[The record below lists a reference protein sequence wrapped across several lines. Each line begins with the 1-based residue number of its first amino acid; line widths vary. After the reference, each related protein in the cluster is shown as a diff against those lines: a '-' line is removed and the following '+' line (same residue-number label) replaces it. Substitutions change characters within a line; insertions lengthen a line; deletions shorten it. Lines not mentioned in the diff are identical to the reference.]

1 MGILKKIGKSLKKVA
16 NLKTLVKTVGAV
28 ASVVPIGGT
37 LVSKGIDIAQKA
49 VAARA
54 KQKEAERQ
62 NDYQAAHDAQMQ
74 AQALEQQAQQ
84 LGLNTVQATASSTAK
99 LLSGAVVDG
108 ALQGVSQS
116 AVNGLG
122 NLGSQVV
129 DSTLKQWFK
138 KNWMYLTG
146 GLVAFFALIWFMRR
160 GANNSPRARK
170 R

>member
-1 MGILKKIGKSLKKVA
+1 MGFFKSIGKSLKKVV

-28 ASVVPIGGT
+28 ASVVPIGGK
-37 LVSKGIDIAQKA
+37 LVQKGIDIATKA
-49 VAARA
+49 VNARA
-54 KQKEAERQ
+54 KQKEAEKQ
-62 NDYQAAHDAQMQ
+62 KDYQAAHDAKLI
-74 AQALEQQAQQ
+74 ADALEQQAKQ
-84 LGLNTVQATASSTAK
+84 LGVNAVQTASASTAQM
-99 LLSGAVVDG
+99 LSGAVVDG

-146 GLVAFFALIWFMRR
+146 GLVALLALIWFMRR
-160 GANNSPRARK
+160 GSNNSSRAR
-170 R
+170 RR

>member
-1 MGILKKIGKSLKKVA
+1 MGFFKSIGKSLKKVV

-28 ASVVPIGGT
+28 ASVVPIGGK
-37 LVSKGIDIAQKA
+37 LVQKGIDIATKA
-49 VAARA
+49 VNARA
-54 KQKEAERQ
+54 KQKEAEKQ
-62 NDYQAAHDAQMQ
+62 KDYQAAHDAKLV
-74 AQALEQQAQQ
+74 ADALEQQAKQ
-84 LGLNTVQATASSTAK
+84 LGLNTVQSATSSTAQM
-99 LLSGAVVDG
+99 LSGAVVDG

-138 KNWMYLTG
+138 KNWMYLIG
-146 GLVAFFALIWFMRR
+146 GLVALFALIWFMRR
-160 GANNSPRARK
+160 GTNKSSRGR